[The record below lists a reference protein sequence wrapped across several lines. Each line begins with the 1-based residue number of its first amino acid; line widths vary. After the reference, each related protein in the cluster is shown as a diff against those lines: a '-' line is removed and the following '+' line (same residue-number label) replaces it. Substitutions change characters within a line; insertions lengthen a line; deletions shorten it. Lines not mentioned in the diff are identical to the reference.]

1 MKQVKS
7 SSSRVFRAAPSTSD
21 SMIRTRSTAAARFIT
36 PTAPSSRA
44 STLMTIEMEKELT
57 LIPTEILSRV
67 TGRFVSFTKL
77 SYVNFNC
84 SGRSASRRR
93 HLHLL

>member
-1 MKQVKS
+1 MVIIMKASMKMENDMATES
-7 SSSRVFRAAPSTSD
+7 TNLRYYSTPFFFYFYSRAAPSTSD

-36 PTAPSSRA
+36 PTVPSSRA

-67 TGRFVSFTKL
+67 TGR
-77 SYVNFNC
+77 
-84 SGRSASRRR
+84 
-93 HLHLL
+93 